1 MGLMKESLDPHLH
14 SHQFLPDENHPH
26 HANQECEKSINN
38 QLMKGRKR
46 GKKLSSSFL
55 PLLFLL
61 VILSSSISS
70 PVSGLS
76 FPSFSFNIFSTNE
89 KESSPVIINPN
100 GVVNP
105 GVINPELVNPGAISH
120 HSIQKRSASRSNSGR
135 NFFGANLQNNRQDLS
150 NAWWRQWWGKFDFF
164 CCYI

>member
-14 SHQFLPDENHPH
+14 PHQFLPDENHPH

-46 GKKLSSSFL
+46 GKKSSSSFL

-61 VILSSSISS
+61 VVILSSSSISS

-76 FPSFSFNIFSTNE
+76 FPSFSFNIHDIFSTNE
-89 KESSPVIINPN
+89 KESSPVISNPN
-100 GVVNP
+100 
-105 GVINPELVNPGAISH
+105 GVINPEVISH

-164 CCYI
+164 CCS

>member
-1 MGLMKESLDPHLH
+1 MKESLDPHLH
-14 SHQFLPDENHPH
+14 PHQFLPDETHP

-76 FPSFSFNIFSTNE
+76 FPSFSFNIFSTDE
-89 KESSPVIINPN
+89 KESSPLIINPN
-100 GVVNP
+100 E
-105 GVINPELVNPGAISH
+105 VINPEIISH

-150 NAWWRQWWGKFDFF
+150 NAWWRQWWGKFFVVTF
-164 CCYI
+164 S